1 MLILVLFSFHC
12 FLLVFFM
19 QSSNVLFDFFLIRFI
34 TTYNRKVLLQVNPV
48 CFHCFFVQF
57 FSISAI
63 LQVWYQFILQFHPK
77 RLRFP
82 PSYHTAIYSNR
93 IFFTITF
100 IFLKQ
105 INVFPQ
111 FKQANSALIICSS
124 WYKQII
130 SIQFFSKRPEVFYSA
145 PSVPY
150 CWDLLYPS

>member
-1 MLILVLFSFHC
+1 MFLFQAHHSTQTKNIASDQYGTLLLFWRPVLFC
-12 FLLVFFM
+12 
-19 QSSNVLFDFFLIRFI
+19 R
-34 TTYNRKVLLQVNPV
+34 YNILNTL
-48 CFHCFFVQF
+48 FVQF